1 MSNLEQRIVVFESRP
16 RWEPELQRQ
25 FQGEPIRVS
34 GCRTWSELS
43 SMVFPNSPL
52 ATKTARLANLVVID
66 LPNEAA
72 DGLQW
77 LSRISSPM
85 RTSAVVVLCSVEA
98 ADLEWSLRDAG
109 VEQVFV
115 GELTSD
121 RLARSCRGL
130 LANQPC

>member
-1 MSNLEQRIVVFESRP
+1 
-16 RWEPELQRQ
+16 
-25 FQGEPIRVS
+25 
-34 GCRTWSELS
+34 
-43 SMVFPNSPL
+43 MVFPNPQV
-52 ATKTARLANLVVID
+52 ATKTARPANLVVID
-66 LPNEAA
+66 LPDDAA

-98 ADLEWSLRDAG
+98 ADMEWSLRDAG

-115 GELTSD
+115 GELTTE

-130 LANQPC
+130 LEK